1 MNKHLHTPIHFFC
14 DNSPYFITAAIYE
27 KRLLLANEDIKAEL
41 LRLIHKVFQEKDW
54 ILDHWVILDNHYHLL
69 GSSRK
74 GEDLPK
80 IMQSIHSQSC
90 FLISQTTNCKKQV
103 WWNYWD
109 YCPRNEK

>member
-54 ILDHWVILDNHYHLL
+54 ILDHWVI
-69 GSSRK
+69 
-74 GEDLPK
+74 
-80 IMQSIHSQSC
+80 SQSC